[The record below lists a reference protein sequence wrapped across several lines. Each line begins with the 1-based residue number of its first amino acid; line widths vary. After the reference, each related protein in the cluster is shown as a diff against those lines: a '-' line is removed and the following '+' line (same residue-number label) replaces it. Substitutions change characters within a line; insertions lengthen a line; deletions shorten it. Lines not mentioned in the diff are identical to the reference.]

1 MVRLLCNIL
10 GIRVLKKKYIRA
22 VRVVIDDDAA
32 ASRRVMACRY
42 IVLL

>member
-1 MVRLLCNIL
+1 VQCL
-10 GIRVLKKKYIRA
+10 GDPGFKKKYIRA

-32 ASRRVMACRY
+32 ASRRVTTCRY